1 MDALRRFYLWRPVHR
16 RLAESSGI
24 WIRLGGAIGVST
36 QARQIGVSMKSEP
49 VSTEAGVGQ
58 PKAGR
63 PAGTRVTVRSNSS
76 TTEVEAIEATA
87 TQKRPRGLNR
97 LTAVAVRAFAKK
109 RQVGRKL
116 SDGGGLYLT
125 VTPKGTLT
133 WRMKYRYGNKE
144 RLYGI
149 GVYPGVELAEARKE
163 RDEARKLIREGKD
176 PVVERRLE
184 RVTQGA
190 ALDATFETVARDW
203 LSFERRRKDWSD
215 VHYTKSL
222 RAFER
227 DVFPRVGGLPIAT
240 ITPPILV
247 ELVEHI
253 SRRGAKE
260 TAARILQHVRSV
272 FDVAKTKAL
281 FKGDNPAVPVAK
293 ILPTPKDRKPRP
305 AVLTAAG
312 LREIM
317 RSAELAPLSPSV
329 RMAHRLIA
337 FTAERL
343 ENVVEASWVE
353 FSLDDP
359 TTEPMWTIPRTAMKI
374 RRGRPFDHVTILPA
388 TMASELRGW
397 RRVTGDTGYL
407 FPSPTG
413 RGKHITKE
421 SLDKAYSR
429 TLGLAGKHSPNGWRA
444 SFATLA
450 KDEGFSRDAVELS
463 LDHIHD
469 NAVVRAYDRGER
481 RVERIALAKWWDNIL
496 SGS

>member
-1 MDALRRFYLWRPVHR
+1 MGRKPVSAESGGVETKSG
-16 RLAESSGI
+16 RLA
-24 WIRLGGAIGVST
+24 GARA
-36 QARQIGVSMKSEP
+36 Q
-49 VSTEAGVGQ
+49 
-58 PKAGR
+58 
-63 PAGTRVTVRSNSS
+63 VRSDDLSI
-76 TTEVEAIEATA
+76 EPEAIEATVK
-87 TQKRPRGLNR
+87 QKRPRGVNR
-97 LTAVAVRAFAKK
+97 LTAVAVRAFAK
-109 RQVGRKL
+109 QAIIGRKL
-116 SDGGGLYLT
+116 GDGGGLYLT
-125 VTPKGTLT
+125 ITPNGTPT
-133 WRMKYRYGNKE
+133 WRLKYRYGNKE

-149 GVYPGVELAEARKE
+149 GVYPGVDLAEARKS
-163 RDEARKLIREGKD
+163 RDDARELLRDGKD

-184 RVTQGA
+184 RVEQGV

-203 LSFERRRKDWSD
+203 LKFERRRKEWSD
-215 VHYTKSL
+215 VHYDKSL

-227 DVFPRVGGLPIAT
+227 DVFPRIGALPIAT

-247 ELVEHI
+247 NLVEQI

-281 FKGDNPAVPVAK
+281 FNGDNPAVPVAK
-293 ILPTPKDRKPRP
+293 VLPTPKDRKPRP
-305 AVLTAAG
+305 AVLTVNG

-317 RSAELAPLSPSV
+317 RLAELAPLSPSV

-353 FSLDDP
+353 FSLDEP
-359 TTEPMWTIPRTAMKI
+359 TTEPTWTIPRSAMKI

-388 TMASELRGW
+388 TIAADLRAW
-397 RRVTGDTGYL
+397 RRVTGNTGYL

-413 RGKHITKE
+413 RGGHITKE
-421 SLDKAYSR
+421 SLDKAYNR

-481 RVERIALAKWWDNIL
+481 RVERIKLARWWDNVL